1 MPSSLIYATRMNH
14 FLIGLLYTMT
24 SDVRPV
30 MTSSVVE
37 LRKSSKVLCKARLAP
52 KERSWSLF
60 GDLLPIWSTI
70 AFWIPV
76 NPWHLRSMPSKLMRC
91 TKNCNASSLYWSTER
106 AQLFSTTTSD
116 CMSHN
121 QHFKRW
127 KNWAMKFC
135 LTCCIHPTSY
145 HLFKHFNNL
154 LQGKHFHSQQDVEN
168 AFQELVVSWST
179 DFYATAIAQLISH
192 CQTCDDCNGFYFD

>member
-14 FLIGLLYTMT
+14 FFIGLLYTMT

-37 LRKSSKVLCKARLAP
+37 LRKSSKVLCKAKLAP

-76 NPWHLRSMPSKLMRC
+76 KPWHLRSMPSKLMRC
-91 TKNCNASSLYWSTER
+91 TKNCNACSLYWSTER
-106 AQLFSTTTSD
+106 AQFFSTTTSD

-127 KNWAMKFC
+127 KNWATKFVSPAVFTQPAT
-135 LTCCIHPTSY
+135 TCSSISTTFCREKY
-145 HLFKHFNNL
+145 
-154 LQGKHFHSQQDVEN
+154 FHSQQDVEK
-168 AFQELVVSWST
+168 AFQELVVSWGT
-179 DFYATAIAQLISH
+179 DFYATAIAKLISH

>member
-52 KERSWSLF
+52 KERSRSLF

-116 CMSHN
+116 CISHN

-135 LTCCIHPTSY
+135 LTCYIHPTSY

-154 LQGKHFHSQQDVEN
+154 FARKTLPQPAGCRKCFPRACRILKHRFLCYSNSQ
-168 AFQELVVSWST
+168 T
-179 DFYATAIAQLISH
+179 
-192 CQTCDDCNGFYFD
+192 YFSLPNMWWL